1 MKCQEFTQKEFYKK
15 ANEIIK
21 KAFQEND
28 INSLELLSNTTRTL
42 FDMNFIKMTIAFTIT
57 YNCFNVI
64 EIIKQK
70 EKKYDK
76 Q

>member
-21 KAFQEND
+21 NAFQEND

>member
-42 FDMNFIKMTIAFTIT
+42 FDMKMTIAFTIT

>member
-15 ANEIIK
+15 ANEKIK

>member
-57 YNCFNVI
+57 YNCFNLI

>member
-42 FDMNFIKMTIAFTIT
+42 FDMNFIKMTIAFTII
-57 YNCFNVI
+57 YNCFNLI

>member
-1 MKCQEFTQKEFYKK
+1 MKCQEFRQKEFYKK
-15 ANEIIK
+15 ANEIFK

-42 FDMNFIKMTIAFTIT
+42 FDMNFIKMSIAFTIT
-57 YNCFNVI
+57 YNCFNAI

>member
-57 YNCFNVI
+57 YNCFNLI

-70 EKKYDK
+70 EK
-76 Q
+76 